1 MKSKYIIVLLAF
13 LLIIFISF
21 PALISAQ
28 TETGTITGVVTDPS
42 GAVVPGAKIMVTSV
56 ERQNTRSLTTGSK
69 GEYIVTNLEPGTYD
83 ITVEGPGFAPYKRRV
98 QVTVGEIGRAHV

>member
-56 ERQNTRSLTTGSK
+56 ERQNTRSLSTGSK
-69 GEYIVTNLEPGTYD
+69 GEYIVTNLEPGT
-83 ITVEGPGFAPYKRRV
+83 
-98 QVTVGEIGRAHV
+98 